1 MSNISVSSVKELRQ
15 RTGLGMMDCKKALD
29 ETDGDLDK
37 AEDLLRLKSGNKASK
52 LSNRVAAE
60 GCVLI
65 NINDNHS
72 KAVILEINCETD
84 FVARDKSFIDFADF
98 TSKEFLKMDESS
110 LELIINK
117 VETENQI
124 ESMRKQLVMKL
135 GENISIRRAQLIQTE
150 SKFFSY
156 IHNGKIAVLLDA
168 SSLDDTIGRD
178 ICMHIAAMKPLA
190 VSQDELDSKVVERER
205 DLAAAKA
212 KELGKP
218 AEMIDKIVDGSLRKF
233 FSEVTLLNQKFVK
246 DDKKTIKDILDTGK
260 INKFLVYNL
269 GEGIEKKDENFAE
282 EVQSQIDSIKK

>member
-29 ETDGDLDK
+29 ETHGDLDK

-52 LSNRVAAE
+52 LSNRIAAE

-65 NINDNHS
+65 NINDNS
-72 KAVILEINCETD
+72 TKAVILEINCETD
-84 FVARDKSFIDFADF
+84 FVARDKSFIDFASF
-98 TSKEFLKMDESS
+98 TSNEFLNMDATSINSILNKESDN
-110 LELIINK
+110 E
-117 VETENQI
+117 I

-135 GENISIRRAQLIQTE
+135 GENISIRRAQLIETT

-168 SSLDDTIGRD
+168 SLSDDDIGRD

-190 VSQDELDSKVVERER
+190 VSQDELDSKIVERER
-205 DLAAAKA
+205 DLAEAKA

-218 AEMIDKIVDGSLRKF
+218 AEMIDKIVNGSLRKF
-233 FSEVTLLNQKFVK
+233 FAEVTLLNQKFVK
-246 DDKKTIKDILDTGK
+246 DDKKTIKDIIDTGK
-260 INKFLVYNL
+260 VNNFTVYNL
-269 GEGIEKKDENFAE
+269 GEGIEKKDENFAD
-282 EVQSQIDSIKK
+282 EVQSQIDSMKK

>member
-1 MSNISVSSVKELRQ
+1 MSNISVGSVKELRQ

-29 ETDGDLDK
+29 ETNGDLDK

-65 NINDNHS
+65 NINDNS
-72 KAVILEINCETD
+72 TKAVILEINCETD
-84 FVARDKSFIDFADF
+84 FVARDKSFTDFANF
-98 TSKEFLKMDESS
+98 TSSEFLKSDSS
-110 LELIINK
+110 TINSIINK
-117 VETENQI
+117 ETENEI

-135 GENISIRRAQLIQTE
+135 GENITIRRAQLIETS

-168 SSLDDTIGRD
+168 SSIDDGIGKD

-190 VSQDELDSKVVERER
+190 VSQDELDSKIIEREK
-205 DLAAAKA
+205 DLATAKA

-233 FSEVTLLNQKFVK
+233 FAEVTLLNQKFVK
-246 DDKKTIKDILDTGK
+246 DDKKTIKDILDAGS
-260 INKFLVYNL
+260 INNFIVYNL
-269 GEGIEKKDENFAE
+269 GEGIEKKDENFAD
-282 EVQSQIDSIKK
+282 EVQSQIDSMKK

>member
-1 MSNISVSSVKELRQ
+1 MSNISVGSVKELRQ

-29 ETDGDLDK
+29 ETNGDLDK

-65 NINDNHS
+65 KINDNFT

-84 FVARDKSFIDFADF
+84 FVARDKSFTDFANF
-98 TSKEFLKMDESS
+98 TSSEFLKSDSS
-110 LELIINK
+110 TINSIINK
-117 VETENQI
+117 ETENEI

-135 GENISIRRAQLIQTE
+135 GENITIRRAQLIETS

-168 SSLDDTIGRD
+168 SSIDDGIGRD
-178 ICMHIAAMKPLA
+178 ICMHIAAMRPLA
-190 VSQDELDSKVVERER
+190 VSQDELDSKIIEREK
-205 DLAAAKA
+205 DLATAKA

-233 FSEVTLLNQKFVK
+233 FAEVTLLNQKFVK
-246 DDKKTIKDILDTGK
+246 DDKKTIKDILDAGS
-260 INKFLVYNL
+260 INNFIVYNL
-269 GEGIEKKDENFAE
+269 GEGIEKKDENFAD
-282 EVQSQIDSIKK
+282 EVQSQIDSMKK